1 MYFNNEFK
9 TLYSQL
15 ENLLK
20 GDLNHIVDEEKF
32 KTLKKEI
39 LDNLKT
45 LFGDVSREYRV
56 VKLSNS
62 PATVFKVMD
71 HIATRTEV
79 LTNIKPAV
87 NM

>member
-9 TLYSQL
+9 ALYSQL
-15 ENLLK
+15 DNLLK
-20 GDLNHIVDEEKF
+20 GDLNHIVDEAKF

-45 LFGDVSREYRV
+45 LFGEVSREYRV

-62 PATVFKVMD
+62 PTTVFKVMD
-71 HIATRTEV
+71 HIAAR
-79 LTNIKPAV
+79 PAV